1 MAVID
6 AQGQVMGRL
15 ASNIAQRLMHR
26 EEIIIVNAEKA
37 IVTGT
42 KEDLIERY
50 GGRRKLGGTRGKGP
64 HYPRMPDQ
72 LMKRTVRGMLP
83 FKKSSG
89 KTAYKHLRVYIG
101 VPKEFESAEIETYE
115 QREIS
120 KRSPFMELGSL
131 SKYLGAKF

>member
-15 ASNIAQRLMHR
+15 ASDVAKRLLHH
-26 EEIIIVNAEKA
+26 EEIIIVNAERV

-42 KEDLIERY
+42 KEDLIEQY

-83 FKKSSG
+83 YKKSSG
-89 KTAYKHLRVYIG
+89 RTAYKRLKVYIG
-101 VPKEFESAEIETYE
+101 VPKELEGAEMEIPE
-115 QREIS
+115 QREVNR
-120 KRSPFMELGSL
+120 RSPYMELGNL
-131 SKYLGAKF
+131 SKYLGARF